1 MDIDPLEWLD
11 RESRFKHLEE
21 EVRPALNLLQYSE
34 CLDKVLKLWVRREV
48 LKNQQAS
55 LDHVNSQEDK
65 ALLIQWS
72 RDQWGHRLNE
82 LFLQKKQE
90 LDVVSFN
97 LLRVGNQAVAL
108 ELYHRLK
115 EGESTFAELSRI
127 YAVGPDSQKDPFKK
141 NQRVGNLPE
150 GIRQLIKK
158 MNVGQLSKPMQIKSD
173 FLLVRVEEFSPVQFS
188 ESIQEKLLIDQFAS
202 WAAQVAQ
209 ISHDRLTS

>member
-11 RESRFKHLEE
+11 QESRFERLEE
-21 EVRPALNLLQYSE
+21 EVKPALNLLQYSE

-48 LKNQQAS
+48 LKERQAS
-55 LDHVNSQEDK
+55 LQNVNSPEDK
-65 ALLIQWS
+65 GLLVQWS

-97 LLRVGNQAVAL
+97 YLRVGNQAVAL

-115 EGESTFAELSRI
+115 EGESTFSELSRL
-127 YAVGPDSQKDPFKK
+127 YAVGPDSQKDPLKK

-150 GIRQLIKK
+150 GIRQLIKR
-158 MNVGQLSKPMQIKSD
+158 MNVGQLSKPMQIKTD
-173 FLLVRVEEFSPVQFS
+173 FLLVRVEEFAPVQFS